1 MFFLRFVVSNFETW
15 LEHVQCAWTTFPNS
29 FFSGPSCVKSQHQ
42 RACCAVIVVVRHS
55 GPKMTTPKWFTV
67 QHGVIFYPKTYQ
79 PVIWR
84 VPKISVPQTIRFSVE
99 NKNCWMILGF
109 SRLKKKN
116 RPSPSPATPNPGEIP
131 ATGAMSPRAQ
141 HWKIRRPSCL
151 QLFLGQWMIILSESS
166 AYFSHTYSSHTLAYF
181 RSVNV

>member
-29 FFSGPSCVKSQHQ
+29 FFSGPSSVKSQHQ

-109 SRLKKKN
+109 SRLKK
-116 RPSPSPATPNPGEIP
+116 NP
-131 ATGAMSPRAQ
+131 
-141 HWKIRRPSCL
+141 
-151 QLFLGQWMIILSESS
+151 SESESRYPKSRWNSSDRSHEPKSS
-166 AYFSHTYSSHTLAYF
+166 ALENPRRVVFSCS
-181 RSVNV
+181 